1 MSYIINKLQT
11 PINAIDLLI
20 KINSFILIYVTF
32 FTTNI
37 PFDPSNYADTFGG
50 ETTNIKNQIVFL
62 FLFFSSLIIISKRF
76 DRIVSLIRAEKYLSL
91 FILLCL
97 LSAIW
102 SDYPFLSIKRSFQL
116 FVMFLVIAEALVN
129 IDPRVLLKQLKIVV
143 SIYLFYNLY
152 ACRFIPAAID
162 PVFGTW
168 RGMEVQKNWLAQNSL
183 YCLLSSIAF
192 FNFDKT
198 RYSRLYD
205 TLLILTSVL
214 MIYKAHSSTNL
225 IAVVIIIFMGVVF
238 KIESIFKN
246 LGIGRSILGLTF
258 LFILTVS
265 GIFLIFSSEIF
276 GLIPGYFGKDTT
288 LSGRVDI
295 WDFVWNDIEKR
306 LLLGYGFAT
315 YWIMGSSR
323 IQIFASYFEGFMVN
337 EAHNGY
343 LEIIL
348 QLGFIGFIFFLFPI
362 VAYIYR
368 MFKLNSN
375 MAILIFISI
384 ITLNYTESVLFKV
397 GLGITTFYFMA
408 TYLTLSVFHF
418 KLEQVDHNENNSS
431 LNNEYNKDNSYSK
444 DFIVFKEPE

>member
-1 MSYIINKLQT
+1 MSYLSNKLQT
-11 PINAIDLLI
+11 PINVIDLLI

-50 ETTNIKNQIVFL
+50 ETTNIRNQIVYL
-62 FLFFSSLIIISKRF
+62 FLFFSSLVILSKRF
-76 DRIVSLIRAEKYLSL
+76 DNILSFIRSEKYLSL

-102 SDYPFLSIKRSFQL
+102 SDYSFLSIKRSFQL
-116 FVMFLVIAEALVN
+116 FVMFLVIVEALVN
-129 IDPRVLLKQLKIVV
+129 IDPKILLKQLKIVV
-143 SIYLFYNLY
+143 SIYLFFNLY

-183 YCLLSSIAF
+183 YCLLSSIVF
-192 FNFDKT
+192 FRFDKT
-198 RYSRLYD
+198 RYMKLFDS
-205 TLLILTSVL
+205 LLILVSVL
-214 MIYKAHSSTNL
+214 IIYKAHSSTNL
-225 IAVVIIIFMGVVF
+225 IAVVIIVFMGIIF
-238 KIESIFKN
+238 QIESIFNN

-258 LFILTVS
+258 LFILTLG

-295 WDFVWNDIEKR
+295 WDFVWNDIAKR

-323 IQIFASYFEGFMVN
+323 LEIFASYFEGFMVN

-343 LEIIL
+343 LEILL
-348 QLGFIGFIFFLFPI
+348 QLGVIGFIFFLFPI
-362 VAYIYR
+362 IAYVYR

-375 MAILIFISI
+375 IAILIFVSI
-384 ITLNYTESVLFKV
+384 MTLNYTESVLFKV
-397 GLGITTFYFMA
+397 GLGVTTFYFMS
-408 TYLTLSVFHF
+408 TYVALSVNYFN
-418 KLEQVDHNENNSS
+418 LGQVDHNENNSS
-431 LNNEYNKDNSYSK
+431 
-444 DFIVFKEPE
+444 

>member
-1 MSYIINKLQT
+1 MSYLTNKLQT
-11 PINAIDLLI
+11 PINGIDLLI
-20 KINSFILIYVTF
+20 KINSFVLIYVTF

-50 ETTNIKNQIVFL
+50 ETTNIRNQIVYL
-62 FLFFSSLIIISKRF
+62 FLFFSSLVILSKRF
-76 DRIVSLIRAEKYLSL
+76 DNILSFIRSEKYLSL

-102 SDYPFLSIKRSFQL
+102 SDYSFLSIKRSFQL
-116 FVMFLVIAEALVN
+116 FVMFLVIVEALVN
-129 IDPRVLLKQLKIVV
+129 IDPKILLKQLKIVV
-143 SIYLFYNLY
+143 SIYLFFNLY

-183 YCLLSSIAF
+183 YCLLSSIVF
-192 FNFDKT
+192 FRFDKT
-198 RYSRLYD
+198 RYMKLFDS
-205 TLLILTSVL
+205 LLILVSVL
-214 MIYKAHSSTNL
+214 IIYKAHSSTNL
-225 IAVVIIIFMGVVF
+225 IAVVIIVFMGIIF
-238 KIESIFKN
+238 QIESIFNN

-258 LFILTVS
+258 LFILTLG

-295 WDFVWNDIEKR
+295 WDFVWNDIAKR

-323 IQIFASYFEGFMVN
+323 LEIFASYFEGFMVN

-343 LEIIL
+343 LEILL
-348 QLGFIGFIFFLFPI
+348 QLGVIGFIFFLFPI
-362 VAYIYR
+362 IAYVYR

-375 MAILIFISI
+375 IAILIFVSI
-384 ITLNYTESVLFKV
+384 MTLNYTESVLFKV
-397 GLGITTFYFMA
+397 GLGVTTFYFMS
-408 TYLTLSVFHF
+408 TYVALSVNYFN
-418 KLEQVDHNENNSS
+418 LGQVDHNENNSS
-431 LNNEYNKDNSYSK
+431 QNVEEQTID
-444 DFIVFKEPE
+444 I